1 MIGTGTV
8 IDAILQYQC
17 RRHES
22 LPAFKLPAIREH
34 TMNICQKLFLALFVL
49 LPLTVVS
56 GVAGAQQPV
65 YSNAAPR
72 IGGFDVKQVRKLTA
86 GTELN
91 FTLYGTPG
99 GTAII
104 SIPGASGRLLLE
116 ERETGFYEGI
126 YTIKTA
132 DRISTD
138 SRVTANL
145 RVGNQVASV
154 VLDEYLIASAA
165 KTKAQLKAEAVA
177 AGVLPRIDRFEV
189 APNQLTTGYDLG
201 FTLYGTPR
209 AKASV
214 KIAGVK
220 GRTFLDETRDGVY
233 EGIYTIKST
242 DRIAADSKVT
252 ANLRVGDVRSSAVLG
267 KSLLASSNAAPGN
280 RRSARQCANCGVVE
294 AVNVIEVK
302 GEGNYLGMI
311 AGGLAGALLG
321 HQVGGGTGKTV
332 ATVAGAAGGA
342 YAGKEIENRMKTTK
356 HYEVI
361 TRLDNGGSQTVSYET
376 DPGYKVGDKVRVEG
390 GTLVRNP

>member
-1 MIGTGTV
+1 MSI
-8 IDAILQYQC
+8 
-17 RRHES
+17 
-22 LPAFKLPAIREH
+22 F
-34 TMNICQKLFLALFVL
+34 QKLSFALFAL
-49 LPLTVVS
+49 LPLTLVPAT
-56 GVAGAQQPV
+56 AGAQQSG
-65 YSNAAPR
+65 YSTAAPR
-72 IGGFDVKQVRKLTA
+72 IGGFDVQQVRKLTA

-99 GTAII
+99 GIAIV
-104 SIPGASGRLLLE
+104 SIPGATSRLLLE

-126 YTIKTA
+126 YTIKSS
-132 DRISTD
+132 DRIATNT
-138 SRVTANL
+138 RVTANL

-165 KTKAQLKAEAVA
+165 KSKAQLKAEAA
-177 AGVLPRIDRFEV
+177 AADANPRIDRFEV
-189 APNQLTTGYDLG
+189 VPNQLATGYDLG

-220 GRTFLDETRDGVY
+220 GRIFLDETRDGVY

-267 KSLLASSNAAPGN
+267 KSLQASSNSAPGN
-280 RRSARQCANCGVVE
+280 RRSARQCTNCGVVE

-302 GEGNYLGMI
+302 GDGNYLGMI

-321 HQVGGGTGKTV
+321 HQVGGGSGKQI

-342 YAGKEIENRMKTTK
+342 LAGNEIEKRMKTTK

-361 TRLDNGGSQTVSYET
+361 TRLENGGTQAVSYET
-376 DPGYKVGDKVRVEG
+376 DPGYKVGDRVRVEN
-390 GTLVRNP
+390 GTLVRNQ

>member
-1 MIGTGTV
+1 MKV
-8 IDAILQYQC
+8 
-17 RRHES
+17 
-22 LPAFKLPAIREH
+22 
-34 TMNICQKLFLALFVL
+34 CQKLFLALFVL
-49 LPLTVVS
+49 LPLSAVPGAAV
-56 GVAGAQQPV
+56 AQQSG

-99 GTAII
+99 GIAII
-104 SIPGASGRLLLE
+104 SIPGATSRLLLE

-126 YTIKTA
+126 YTIKSA
-132 DRISTD
+132 DRIASNG
-138 SRVTANL
+138 RVTANL
-145 RVGNQVASV
+145 RLGNQVASV

-165 KTKAQLKAEAVA
+165 KTNAQHKAEVEAAA
-177 AGVLPRIDRFEV
+177 AGVNPRIDRFEV
-189 APNQLTTGYDLG
+189 APNQLSTGYDLG

-220 GRTFLDETRDGVY
+220 GRIFLDETRDGVY
-233 EGIYTIKST
+233 EGIYTIRSV
-242 DRIAADSKVT
+242 DRITADSKVT
-252 ANLRVGDVRSSAVLG
+252 ANLRMGDVRTSAVLG

-280 RRSARQCANCGVVE
+280 RRSARQCANCGVIE

-321 HQVGGGTGKTV
+321 HQVGGGSGKQI

-342 YAGKEIENRMKTTK
+342 FAGNEIEKRMKTTK

-361 TRLDNGGSQTVSYET
+361 TRLENGGTQAIPYET
-376 DPGYKVGDKVRVEG
+376 DPGYKVGDKVRVEN
-390 GTLVRNP
+390 GTLVRNQ

>member
-1 MIGTGTV
+1 MI
-8 IDAILQYQC
+8 L
-17 RRHES
+17 
-22 LPAFKLPAIREH
+22 FKKI
-34 TMNICQKLFLALFVL
+34 FLALFVL
-49 LPLTVVS
+49 LPFSAVPNAAV
-56 GVAGAQQPV
+56 AQQSG
-65 YSNAAPR
+65 YSTAAPR

-91 FTLYGTPG
+91 FTMYGTPG
-99 GTAII
+99 GIAII
-104 SIPGASGRLLLE
+104 SIPGATGRLLLE

-132 DRISTD
+132 DRIASD

-145 RVGNQVASV
+145 RLGNQVASV
-154 VLDEYLIASAA
+154 VLDEYLIVPAA
-165 KTKAQLKAEAVA
+165 KTQAQLKAEAAA
-177 AGVLPRIDRFEV
+177 AGVNPRIDRFEV
-189 APNQLTTGYDLG
+189 TPNYLTTGYDLG
-201 FTLYGTPR
+201 FTLHGTPQ

-214 KIAGVK
+214 KIAGVE
-220 GRTFLDETRDGVY
+220 GRIFLDETRDGVY

-242 DRIAADSKVT
+242 DRIKADSKVT
-252 ANLRVGDVRSSAVLG
+252 ANLRVGKVRTSAVLG

-321 HQVGGGTGKTV
+321 HQVGGGSGKQI

-342 YAGKEIENRMKTTK
+342 FAGNEVEKRMKTKK

-361 TRLDNGGSQTVSYET
+361 TRLENGGTQAVPYET
-376 DPGYKVGDKVRVEG
+376 DPGYKVGDKVRVEN
-390 GTLVRNP
+390 GTLVRNQ

>member
-1 MIGTGTV
+1 MKV
-8 IDAILQYQC
+8 
-17 RRHES
+17 
-22 LPAFKLPAIREH
+22 
-34 TMNICQKLFLALFVL
+34 CQKLFLALFVL
-49 LPLTVVS
+49 LPLSAVS
-56 GVAGAQQPV
+56 SAAVAQQPS
-65 YSNAAPR
+65 YSIAAPR

-99 GTAII
+99 GIAII
-104 SIPGASGRLLLE
+104 SIPGATARLLLE
-116 ERETGFYEGI
+116 ERETGFYEGV
-126 YTIKTA
+126 YTIKSA
-132 DRISTD
+132 DRIAAN
-138 SRVTANL
+138 SRVTGNL

-165 KTKAQLKAEAVA
+165 KTPAQLKAEAA
-177 AGVLPRIDRFEV
+177 AADVNPRIDRFEV
-189 APNQLTTGYDLG
+189 APNQLNTGNDLA

-214 KIAGVK
+214 RIAGVQ
-220 GRTFLDETRDGVY
+220 GRLFLDETRDGVY
-233 EGIYTIKST
+233 EGIYTIKSA

-252 ANLRVGDVRSSAVLG
+252 ANLRVGDVRTSAVLG

-321 HQVGGGTGKTV
+321 HQVGGGSGKQI

-342 YAGKEIENRMKTTK
+342 FAGNEVEKRMKTTK

-361 TRLDNGGSQTVSYET
+361 TRLENGGTQAISYET
-376 DPGYKVGDKVRVEG
+376 DPGYKVGEKVRVEN
-390 GTLVRNP
+390 GTLVRNQ